1 MEDFHANRVG
11 ILAIL
16 ARVLLRGL
24 VFFFLFGFLISFCLV
39 HRGGCCVCIFFF

>member
-1 MEDFHANRVG
+1 MRVLQLVGGFFMEDFHANRVG

-24 VFFFLFGFLISFCLV
+24 VFFFCLV
-39 HRGGCCVCIFFF
+39 S